1 MKNTSSHTCSQQIGQ
16 IIYEGVEEIVGKT
29 DSGLLFKAAGFP
41 LPDAKQ
47 DTLASNKRLA
57 YRNLSTLLEVIEK
70 TYGHRGGQGI
80 ALRAGRA
87 SFKNVIKMYGQQ
99 MGFTKL
105 DYRLLP
111 TPARLKTGLHALAKT
126 VSDLCEEPIRVLEDQ
141 HAWYWQIEHSPW
153 CWGRHCGEATCHFT
167 VGLVQEYLS
176 WASGG
181 KFYDVVETMCAAA
194 GEEYCA
200 FQISKQAIE

>member
-1 MKNTSSHTCSQQIGQ
+1 MENTSNHTCSQQIGQ
-16 IIYEGVEEIVGKT
+16 IIYEGIEEIVGKA
-29 DSGLLFKAAGFP
+29 DSSLLFMLAKFP
-41 LPDAKQ
+41 LPDEKQ
-47 DTLASNKRLA
+47 AGTISNKPLV
-57 YRNLSTLLEVIEK
+57 YRNLSRLLEVIEE
-70 TYGHRGGQGI
+70 TYGHKGGQGI

-87 SFKNVIKMYGQQ
+87 SFKKVFGMYGQQ

-111 TPARLKTGLHALAKT
+111 IPARLKTGLNALANT
-126 VSDLCEEPIRVLEDQ
+126 ISDLWQEPIRVLEDQ
-141 HAWYWQIEHSPW
+141 GAWYWQIEHSPW
-153 CWGRHCGEATCHFT
+153 CWERHHGEVACHFT

-181 KFYDVVETMCAAA
+181 KYYDVVEIMCAAA

-200 FQISKQAIE
+200 FQINKQAFE

>member
-1 MKNTSSHTCSQQIGQ
+1 MKNTPSHTCSQQIGQ
-16 IIYEGVEEIVGKT
+16 IIYEGIEEIVGKA
-29 DSGLLFKAAGFP
+29 DSGLLFKLANFP
-41 LPDAKQ
+41 LPDPKQ
-47 DTLASNKRLA
+47 DFLISNKQLA
-57 YRNLSTLLEVIEK
+57 HKNLSTLLQVIEN
-70 TYGHRGGQGI
+70 TYGHKGAQGI

-87 SFKNVIKMYGQQ
+87 SFKKVIRLYGQQ

-126 VSDLCEEPIRVLEDQ
+126 VSDLWQEPIRVLEDQ
-141 HAWYWQIEHSPW
+141 GAWYWQIDHSPW
-153 CWGRHCGEATCHFT
+153 CWRRRSEGATCHFT

-181 KFYDVVETMCAAA
+181 KFYEVIETMCAAS
-194 GEEYCA
+194 GQEYCA
-200 FQISKQAIE
+200 IQINKQAIE